1 MSRSV
6 TSAIRH
12 AADMLDAAAMGTV
25 TIADLR
31 ASADA
36 VIELAATQR
45 DTLRMLEAAQR
56 QLGMYSADNPRVK
69 RAIAALDRVGGAA

>member
-1 MSRSV
+1 MSRAV
-6 TSAIRH
+6 ITTIHH
-12 AADMLDAAAMGTV
+12 AANVLDAAGMGTV

-36 VIELAATQR
+36 VTELAATQR
-45 DTLRMLEAAQR
+45 DTLRMLEAAHR

-69 RAIAALDRVGGAA
+69 RAIAAIDRVGGAA